1 MSHSFEQSRDG
12 SKKKSPVTPSS
23 PPGDIHLEIG
33 ESADRVGALSSASD
47 SVGVIG
53 SFDKRLNRSVMSLGA
68 KVKAEKVLGAD
79 PQPRLA
85 SLYLVSGLG
94 KEPAQWSLSDSDAT
108 LGVQPLEDS
117 LGVFW
122 RPDML
127 GSTFSGEKSEEW
139 SNRQTKS
146 SNRSLGSVL
155 RRDISAKTVPG
166 AGPEGASRLVAR
178 TMKYAHPKDVE
189 VVNSTLAP
197 PTTCHTFTFSVSRK
211 STLTAVAAQ
220 NDRKGSSRTG
230 VDVDQFQ
237 SVTTEAPSAT
247 PGIGQEHLRG
257 TTYGSDLVF
266 HGVTLTVW
274 SHADKERAAKL
285 KIFKQRTASRPRA
298 DSLLSEAAAR
308 DKSRRRRVQSKTPWS
323 SSAKG
328 KGAPSDYTATDT
340 EVTGVSD
347 SDLETTFTN
356 DPTEYS
362 VGDAAQAFGE
372 SSDVFWMPY
381 ALTLVSRYP
390 IYDVMQDYLR
400 LSWAR
405 YSKDAR
411 SHMRQIFS
419 LLNTDAPR
427 AGDPFR
433 LPIGTNSEDEVA
445 IEATMPGALDF
456 EIRTVK
462 VDFQMWPLFQ
472 ALDIDH
478 ILTCVEVAL
487 TNSGR
492 VIFCSR
498 HPGMLGT
505 AVDTLKYIVELRG
518 WDGIALPN
526 IHTRDT
532 TFIVEDPGPYIIG
545 IATEARYL
553 VTPPPEV
560 VVVDLDTNSLT
571 VKSLPAAAL
580 PSRQKREKAR
590 HRLMS
595 ALGHTYPSEHSVA
608 IDYRA
613 TFPKGIFRNINN
625 VTHGPVRPRYLGE
638 RLDPPEWWNQ
648 SAVVAVFD
656 RILADKHKKP
666 TFFERLTKSG
676 NARVQ
681 EQLTANERLA
691 KAMMRK
697 RALHYVERRDDFE
710 LKVARITRR
719 LQKLIQEGEHWK
731 HRFELFEKY
740 AERLSQEANDLKAKI
755 DKEQREARRLS
766 NINNEQVKENA
777 ELANKLVQTES
788 ARAEAMRQLSDMHHS
803 IQELERERNE
813 IMDVIE
819 MQITN
824 ALQHM
829 PFLDSEHDSPHSPES
844 PEKQSAST
852 PPDSPPTSPK
862 SLSSTIRDKARLRPG
877 TRDSTQTRFSV
888 DTQPMSVIGALHQGS
903 VRRGLGS
910 ILDSD
915 QISTADRLLSSSKN
929 DSVAS
934 RVAIIQAKLELAL
947 APAREAGDPEQEE
960 APEETEQALED
971 EANQDPNRVLPV
983 IKEPTSPTPE
993 RNASPDPAS
1002 SSRRTNNV
1010 SLTTSDAGSVMSNGD
1025 AESDVS
1031 TPEPSQARPA
1041 PVFRPVVLRPPPR
1054 RVTQKKSY
1062 ESIGSTKLSPAAD
1075 VKQFPTTEAPV
1086 ESEVLLTLADSNHER
1101 AHVNGGPE
1109 KTTRTRK
1116 ESSVSTASRPSSIQS
1131 TMTVTFG
1138 PRK

>member
-1 MSHSFEQSRDG
+1 
-12 SKKKSPVTPSS
+12 
-23 PPGDIHLEIG
+23 
-33 ESADRVGALSSASD
+33 
-47 SVGVIG
+47 
-53 SFDKRLNRSVMSLGA
+53 
-68 KVKAEKVLGAD
+68 
-79 PQPRLA
+79 
-85 SLYLVSGLG
+85 
-94 KEPAQWSLSDSDAT
+94 
-108 LGVQPLEDS
+108 
-117 LGVFW
+117 
-122 RPDML
+122 ML

-146 SNRSLGSVL
+146 SNRSLGSTL

-220 NDRKGSSRTG
+220 ADRKGSSRTG
-230 VDVDQFQ
+230 VDVDQYQ
-237 SVTTEAPSAT
+237 SVTSEAPSAT

-308 DKSRRRRVQSKTPWS
+308 EKARRRRVQTKTPWS
-323 SSAKG
+323 ASGKG

-340 EVTGVSD
+340 ELTGVSD

-400 LSWAR
+400 LS
-405 YSKDAR
+405 DAR
-411 SHMRQIFS
+411 THMRQIFT

-433 LPIGTNSEDEVA
+433 LPIGTTPEDEVT
-445 IEATMPGALDF
+445 IEATMPGALDY

-472 ALDIDH
+472 ALDVDH

-518 WDGIALPN
+518 WDGIALPS

-571 VKSLPAAAL
+571 VKTLPTAAV

-590 HRLMS
+590 QRVMA
-595 ALGHTYPSEHSVA
+595 ALGHTYPSEHSVP

-613 TFPKGIFRNINN
+613 TFPKGVFRNINN
-625 VTHGPVRPRYLGE
+625 VTHGLIRPRYLGE
-638 RLDPPEWWNQ
+638 RLNPPEWWNQ

-656 RILADKHKKP
+656 RIL
-666 TFFERLTKSG
+666 
-676 NARVQ
+676 

-766 NINNEQVKENA
+766 NLNNEQVKENA
-777 ELANKLVQTES
+777 ELANKLTQTEN

-819 MQITN
+819 LQITN

-829 PFLDSEHDSPHSPES
+829 PFLES
-844 PEKQSAST
+844 PEKSTST

-862 SLSSTIRDKARLRPG
+862 SLSSTIRDKNRLRPG

-888 DTQPMSVIGALHQGS
+888 DTQPMSVIAALHQGP

-915 QISTADRLLSSSKN
+915 QISTADRLLSSSKT

-934 RVAIIQAKLELAL
+934 RVAIIQAKVGFRCPGANLTHQLELAL
-947 APAREAGDPEQEE
+947 TPARESGELHDQEE
-960 APEETEQALED
+960 NTAETEQEGEED
-971 EANQDPNRVLPV
+971 SNGHPDRAVPV

-993 RNASPDPAS
+993 RKASPDLTS
-1002 SSRRTNNV
+1002 SSRRSNNV
-1010 SLTTSDAGSVMSNGD
+1010 SLTASDDGSVLSNGD
-1025 AESDVS
+1025 AQSDS
-1031 TPEPSQARPA
+1031 GTAEPVHARPA
-1041 PVFRPVVLRPPPR
+1041 TVFRPVVLRPPPR

-1062 ESIGSTKLSPAAD
+1062 ESIGSAKLSPATET
-1075 VKQFPTTEAPV
+1075 KQFPASDAPI
-1086 ESEVLLTLADSNHER
+1086 ESEVLLTLADANHER
-1101 AHVNGGPE
+1101 VHVNGGSE

-1116 ESSVSTASRPSSIQS
+1116 ESSVSNVSRPSSIQS